1 MGQLV
6 PLQLGIPLPAE
17 QLEEVKTG
25 LKWDDIKWW
34 GCTRWIQLTH
44 SLKAP
49 GFNPCW
55 AYEVKTRFQS
65 LLSNATCTAT
75 VWGSAS
81 VDVAGAEVNVVR
93 LHFLSRT

>member
-34 GCTRWIQLTH
+34 GCTR
-44 SLKAP
+44 
-49 GFNPCW
+49 
-55 AYEVKTRFQS
+55 
-65 LLSNATCTAT
+65 
-75 VWGSAS
+75 
-81 VDVAGAEVNVVR
+81 
-93 LHFLSRT
+93 